1 MTIRVRRVEREVK
14 SDDSMTFWEHLDV
27 LRAAIVRIIVV
38 VVLCGIVA
46 FMFKDQL
53 FAIVLAPKDAGF
65 ITYRL
70 LFQLSSLVGSNA
82 DGGDFFVQIVNT
94 GLAQQFV
101 IHVKTA
107 MCFGVI
113 CSSPYIIY
121 QLFRFV
127 SPALYDNER
136 RYVVRVVGFGYLM
149 FLLGALVSY
158 FLIFPLTFRFLGTY
172 QVSGEVTNMITL
184 DSYISTLMTMTLAM
198 GIVFE
203 IPILSWLFAKLGFL
217 NSAFMRRYRKHAIVI
232 ILIVAAV
239 ITPTSDVFTLLVV
252 SLPMYLL
259 YEISI
264 VLVRHSVERK
274 LS

>member
-1 MTIRVRRVEREVK
+1 MK

-82 DGGDFFVQIVNT
+82 DGGDFFVQLVNT